1 MSKRQEYP
9 RMTTQPVQ
17 VVDAWIR
24 TPDVSFDKTGVHSL
38 TWRMSEEDAQPLVK
52 ELRLNLKTY
61 LDEMRAKGEI
71 SNNFALSWPYKPEKN
86 DKDEETG
93 FVYFR
98 AKQAALITDAKGQ
111 TYSKKT
117 QVYDSKAQVLS
128 EVPPVYAGSKVRVN
142 FSVVP
147 WFKANKAGL
156 TLRLIAV
163 QILEL
168 APGFDSNPFAD
179 ETTDEPEGAPASDEH
194 PFQA

>member
-17 VVDAWIR
+17 VVYPWIR
-24 TPDVSFDKTGVHSL
+24 TPDFRFDKTGVYSL
-38 TWRMSEEDAQPLVK
+38 TWRMSEEDAQPLIK

-71 SNNFALSWPYKPEKN
+71 SKNFALSWPYKPEKN
-86 DKDEETG
+86 DKEEETG

-111 TYSKKT
+111 TYSKKI
-117 QVYDSKAQVLS
+117 QVYDSKAQLLADI
-128 EVPPVYAGSKVRVN
+128 PPIYAGSKVKVN
-142 FSVVP
+142 FSVIP
-147 WFKANKAGL
+147 WFKADKAGV

-168 APGFDSNPFAD
+168 APGFDSNPF
-179 ETTDEPEGAPASDEH
+179 SDESADDPQPAAEGDSM
-194 PFQA
+194 PFGA